1 MTTLGGV
8 PETSGQSIAQIKR
21 RPKDRKAQITRA
33 AAEAFSTHGY
43 HTASMEEIATR
54 VGISAP
60 ALYRHYPSKYEM
72 FAAVVLEL
80 GQQLVD
86 CTGFVDAVTDAELAA
101 GSPAVLDRVVQAVA
115 DVALA
120 NRDSGAL
127 YRWQARYL
135 HPDDHLK
142 LLAQM
147 EVVNRRIQRPL
158 LMIRPGLSAPDRW
171 MLSVGLLSVVGSVV
185 DHRLRLPDEQIRAVL
200 APAVSA
206 LLTAE
211 FPDPAS
217 GDLGRLS
224 VWRVF
229 SADAGAYEGLLCTAM
244 VLFGAQGYAE
254 TSLTQIAE
262 TVGVPAS
269 GVYRY
274 FSSKCDILTTGVR
287 RAADR
292 VSGELA
298 AITGVFTDP
307 REVLARS
314 IEALVATAFANPEL
328 TSVYYTERVNLD
340 SADLEALR
348 SAERSVIGAWVG
360 LVTTIR
366 PELSAI
372 QARFLVHA
380 ATALI
385 SDLSRMFADRRAAD
399 EQFVGRLGY
408 GQACVQRMMQRV
420 LFGADRRDGAQP
432 IA

>member
-8 PETSGQSIAQIKR
+8 PELSGQSIAQIKR

-72 FAAVVLEL
+72 FAAVVLGL

-86 CTGFVDAVTDAELAA
+86 CTEFVDAVTDAELTAD
-101 GSPAVLDRVVQAVA
+101 SPAVLDRVIAA
-115 DVALA
+115 LTDVALA
-120 NRDSGAL
+120 NRQSGAL

-135 HPDDHLK
+135 NPDDHRK

-158 LMIRPGLSAPDRW
+158 LGIRPALASPDRW
-171 MLSVGLLSVVGSVV
+171 LVSAGLLSVIASVV
-185 DHRLRLPDEQIRAVL
+185 DHRLILPEDQTR
-200 APAVSA
+200 A
-206 LLTAE
+206 LLASAASSLLGAQ
-211 FPDPAS
+211 FPDPA
-217 GDLGRLS
+217 GCDVGRPS
-224 VWRVF
+224 VWRIF
-229 SADAGAYEGLLCTAM
+229 SPDAGAYEGLLHAAM
-244 VLFGAQGYAE
+244 VLFGDQGYTE
-254 TSLTQIAE
+254 TSLTQVAE

-307 REVLARS
+307 REVLVRS
-314 IEALVATAFANPEL
+314 VEALVSTAFANPEL
-328 TSVYYTERVNLD
+328 ALVYYTERVNLEPV
-340 SADLEALR
+340 DLEALR
-348 SAERSVIGAWVG
+348 SAERSVIDSWVR
-360 LVTTIR
+360 LLTAIR
-366 PELSAI
+366 PGLGAI

-380 ATALI
+380 AAALI
-385 SDLSRMFADRRAAD
+385 SDLGRMFRDRGSAGD

-408 GQACVQRMMQRV
+408 GQVCVQRLMQRV
-420 LFGADRRDGAQP
+420 LFGGEPPNGA
-432 IA
+432 